1 MPYLT
6 AAHACGQAKIVRGGS
21 DTHVHAR
28 PYGQTAC
35 DFRHG
40 VQCNTKK
47 SQKAEDDGALISVMR
62 RADCSLK
69 QQIDIS
75 DSASISEVSVFTLL
89 NAQ

>member
-1 MPYLT
+1 M
-6 AAHACGQAKIVRGGS
+6 RGGL

-28 PYGQTAC
+28 PYGLTGLTLLKRRQGKLHRRIRKVKMLKTAACVDIC
-35 DFRHG
+35 DE
-40 VQCNTKK
+40 N
-47 SQKAEDDGALISVMR
+47 SSAE
-62 RADCSLK
+62 CSLK